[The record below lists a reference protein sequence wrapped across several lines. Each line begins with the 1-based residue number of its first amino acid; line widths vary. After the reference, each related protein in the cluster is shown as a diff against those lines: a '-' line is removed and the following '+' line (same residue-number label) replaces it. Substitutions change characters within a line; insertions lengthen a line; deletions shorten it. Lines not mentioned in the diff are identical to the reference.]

1 MGRTRMLVAAVA
13 AAVVTAVLATAATAA
28 AGPGNAALAKQVRA
42 LSKKV
47 TVLQARVNTLEG
59 ALGESGAAVDTLESR
74 NADQDRAIAF
84 VDDKDT
90 CTTAITWDGLGLI
103 VCYLTGSSPDRIDDK
118 GACLRAGIVRTSAAS
133 TAARGSSG
141 GFLGGFGAL
150 AALLSR

>member
-1 MGRTRMLVAAVA
+1 MLA
-13 AAVVTAVLATAATAA
+13 AATAALTMALPATAA
-28 AGPGNAALAKQVRA
+28 AGPNDAALAKQVRA

-59 ALGESGAAVDTLESR
+59 ALGESGAAVDALESR
-74 NADQDRAIAF
+74 NADQDQAIAF

-103 VCYLTGSSPDRIDDK
+103 VRYLTGSSPTRIDDR
-118 GACLRAGIVRTSAAS
+118 GACLRAGIVRTSAPSAF
-133 TAARGSSG
+133 ARGSSG

-150 AALLSR
+150 AAALSR